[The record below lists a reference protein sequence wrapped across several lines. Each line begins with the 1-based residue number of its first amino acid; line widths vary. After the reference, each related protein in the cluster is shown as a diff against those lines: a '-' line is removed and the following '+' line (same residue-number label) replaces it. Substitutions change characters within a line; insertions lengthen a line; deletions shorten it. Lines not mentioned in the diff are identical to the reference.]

1 MMFELQMKKHLKQTE
16 FNLPELPP
24 SIGVCKFKCQLL
36 NLNVD
41 WCLTQLHIA
50 NKNKTS
56 GS

>member
-1 MMFELQMKKHLKQTE
+1 MMFEMQMKKHLKQTE

-41 WCLTQLHIA
+41 
-50 NKNKTS
+50 
-56 GS
+56 